1 MSVEMIQLF
10 IEYHIDMTR
19 RVWDAI
25 DEITDEQFLA
35 DDVYSRGS
43 IRNLMVHLAST
54 DRRWLAGLKNLE
66 DVGHLTLE
74 DYSTR
79 ASARETFESTA
90 KDLAEYSATLTE
102 EALNNPTDKV
112 EQPQWQI
119 LLHLVNHGT
128 DHRATVLQ
136 QLNEF
141 GVETF
146 AQDFIIWLWEK
157 SKP

>member
-1 MSVEMIQLF
+1 MSLEMIQLF
-10 IEYHIDMTR
+10 IKYHIDMTS

-25 DEITDEQFLA
+25 NEITDEQFTA
-35 DDVYSRGS
+35 DDTYSRGS

-54 DRRWLAGLKNLE
+54 DRRWLAGLNNLE

-74 DYSTR
+74 DYTTR

-90 KDLAEYSATLTE
+90 KDMAEYVSTLTE
-102 EALNNPTDKV
+102 DVLNNPTNKV

-119 LLHLVNHGT
+119 LLHIVNHGT

-141 GVETF
+141 GVMTF
-146 AQDFIIWLWEK
+146 PQDFVIWLWERK
-157 SKP
+157 K

>member
-1 MSVEMIQLF
+1 MELELIKTF

-25 DEITDEQFLA
+25 NEITDEQFTA
-35 DDVYSRGS
+35 DDAYSRGS

-74 DYSTR
+74 DYTTR
-79 ASARETFESTA
+79 ASARETFESAA
-90 KDLAEYSATLTE
+90 KDLAEYVSTLTTD
-102 EALNNPTDKV
+102 ALNNPTDKV

-141 GVETF
+141 GVKTF
-146 AQDFIIWLWEK
+146 PQDFVIWLWERK
-157 SKP
+157 K

>member
-19 RVWDAI
+19 RIWDAI
-25 DEITDEQFLA
+25 NEITDEQFLA
-35 DDVYSRGS
+35 EDTYSRGS
-43 IRNLMVHLAST
+43 MRNLMVHLAST
-54 DRRWLAGLKNLE
+54 DRRWLTGLKNQE

-74 DYSTR
+74 DYTTR
-79 ASARETFESTA
+79 AQAREAFESTA
-90 KDLAEYSATLTE
+90 KDLAEYVSTL
-102 EALNNPTDKV
+102 AVDVLNNPTDKV

-141 GVETF
+141 SIKTF
-146 AQDFIIWLWEK
+146 PQDFVIWLWERK
-157 SKP
+157 K

>member
-1 MSVEMIQLF
+1 MSVEMIRLF
-10 IEYHIDMTR
+10 IDYHIDMTR

-25 DEITDEQFLA
+25 KEITDEQFTA
-35 DDVYSRGS
+35 DGGYSRGS

-54 DRRWLAGLKNLE
+54 DRRWLAGLKNQE

-79 ASARETFESTA
+79 ESARETFESTA
-90 KDLAEYSATLTE
+90 KDLADYVSTLT
-102 EALNNPTDKV
+102 ADTLNKPTDKV
-112 EQPQWQI
+112 DQPQWQI

-141 GVETF
+141 GAKTF
-146 AQDFIIWLWEK
+146 PQDFVIWRWERK
-157 SKP
+157 K